1 LDLPHLSSPIGLAPP
16 PYKNDVKD
24 KSFKR
29 DNRNND
35 IEQEIFKIS
44 TAVKC
49 YKCQGYW
56 NMAVNCPS
64 PVKIAIIDG
73 ALIEAPKLEL
83 EKFIYYANEEIG
95 DDFDDD
101 HEGED

>member
-1 LDLPHLSSPIGLAPP
+1 
-16 PYKNDVKD
+16 
-24 KSFKR
+24 
-29 DNRNND
+29 
-35 IEQEIFKIS
+35 
-44 TAVKC
+44 
-49 YKCQGYW
+49 
-56 NMAVNCPS
+56 MAVNCPS